1 MRTWQKLS
9 RPSLQDELA
18 SDGDFLLYESPKKKL
33 NSTLESIVVSAVN
46 IHVVAQH
53 SYVSNA
59 KCKLKNV
66 LNVYKE
72 NISAAYNVSD
82 LEIEPPP
89 IYGRDTK
96 NEAEELE
103 RLHDT
108 MKEKLIT
115 DLNTEDLY
123 WLWFVSLGHK
133 HIIFMESPLFK
144 QVWNFNRMAWKN
156 FSLVFVTWHKLKNSW
171 NVW

>member
-1 MRTWQKLS
+1 MTEIIETE
-9 RPSLQDELA
+9 SLQDELA

-33 NSTLESIVVSAVN
+33 NSTLESIGVSAVN
-46 IHVVAQH
+46 IHVDAQH

-59 KCKLKNV
+59 KGKLKSV

-72 NISAAYNVSD
+72 NISAPYNVSD

-103 RLHDT
+103 ILHDT

-115 DLNTEDLY
+115 DLNAEDL
-123 WLWFVSLGHK
+123 F
-133 HIIFMESPLFK
+133 
-144 QVWNFNRMAWKN
+144 
-156 FSLVFVTWHKLKNSW
+156 
-171 NVW
+171 